1 MVLGGIYIG
10 LLIYLQQG
18 SKSVR
23 NTWHY
28 SLKWNCFQVLEKDV
42 DKLVELSAPWAAYH
56 LIQGTKYFKI
66 ERQGIDIN
74 EVVAGLEQKLKEE
87 LQ

>member
-1 MVLGGIYIG
+1 MV
-10 LLIYLQQG
+10 
-18 SKSVR
+18 S
-23 NTWHY
+23 
-28 SLKWNCFQVLEKDV
+28 KDV

-56 LIQGTKYFKI
+56 LVQGIKYFKI

-74 EVVAGLEQKLKEE
+74 EVVAGLEKKLQEE